1 MDKSLWLLLALSGA
15 LIVLF
20 APHTTLTVSI
30 IALLS
35 AIATRGGL
43 GAIAIHDS
51 SIPAAAPTGRRLAA
65 GLLGHG
71 GLRNRPFQHSPDP

>member
-20 APHTTLTVSI
+20 APHTTLTVGT

-35 AIATRGGL
+35 AIATRGVWAL
-43 GAIAIHDS
+43 LQSMAQV
-51 SIPAAAPTGRRLAA
+51 PQPQPQQAA
-65 GLLGHG
+65 
-71 GLRNRPFQHSPDP
+71 D